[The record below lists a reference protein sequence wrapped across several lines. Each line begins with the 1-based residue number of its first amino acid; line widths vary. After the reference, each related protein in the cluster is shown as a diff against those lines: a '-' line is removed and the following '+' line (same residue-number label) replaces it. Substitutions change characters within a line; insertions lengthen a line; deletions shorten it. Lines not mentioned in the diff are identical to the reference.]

1 MSLNKL
7 VYLYLDE
14 PQLKVGKEYE
24 VVVTQ
29 VKSPSN
35 FLIAVLNLPNSYKT
49 SYRCKLDM
57 QPLKGESEWSRDTIG
72 AFEKFQSEFLRI
84 Y

>member
-7 VYLYLDE
+7 VYSCLDE

-24 VVVTQ
+24 VIVTQ

-35 FLIAVLNLPNSYKT
+35 FLITILNPPSSYKS

-57 QPLKGESEWSRDTIG
+57 QPLKGETEWSRDTIG
-72 AFEKFQSEFLRI
+72 AFEKFQSEYL
-84 Y
+84 